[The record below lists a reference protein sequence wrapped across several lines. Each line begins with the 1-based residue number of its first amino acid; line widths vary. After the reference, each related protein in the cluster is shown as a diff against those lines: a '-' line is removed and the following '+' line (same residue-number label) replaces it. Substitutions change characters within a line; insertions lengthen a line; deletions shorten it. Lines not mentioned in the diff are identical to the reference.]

1 MKQELKDIRHYAGA
15 AGIFVIVILLLLF
28 LSYNQIPSENKDLFV
43 SIVGVISGSLSV
55 ILFTIIGRNPN
66 EVQELQKKNEG
77 LEVKVENLVKQKDE
91 LEGML
96 INMQKQLVDK
106 LSIAGNHFEL
116 KDGESTK
123 YKRKVQSLYKSSKK
137 RK

>member
-1 MKQELKDIRHYAGA
+1 MKQELRDIRHYAGA

-123 YKRKVQSLYKSSKK
+123 
-137 RK
+137 

>member
-1 MKQELKDIRHYAGA
+1 MKKDYAKEIRNYAGA
-15 AGIFVIVILLLLF
+15 LGIFMVVIGLLIF

-66 EVQELQKKNEG
+66 EVQELKNANEKLEG
-77 LEVKVENLVKQKDE
+77 QVDQLIRQKDE

-96 INMQKQLVDK
+96 IEMQKEIVDK
-106 LSIAGNHFEL
+106 LSIAGVYFQL
-116 KDGESTK
+116 KDK
-123 YKRKVQSLYKSSKK
+123 KKSE
-137 RK
+137 